1 MTADEGRAWD
11 WTDDAGDVVVPEQ
24 PAVAV
29 YLNPKGDVV
38 LRQRGDVFDDDS
50 WIWFGSEHAIAI
62 AGAILEAAGI
72 APELAPG
79 PATSCGDTRPK
90 DSTAARRQKRY
101 RERKKK
107 ELTPDIFDRD
117 DRDDRDVTRNG
128 VTPRDGVT
136 A

>member
-50 WIWFGSEHAIAI
+50 WIWFGSEHAVVI
-62 AGAILEAAGI
+62 AGAILAAAGLD
-72 APELAPG
+72 AAALAPKPPRAG
-79 PATSCGDTRPK
+79 SAGKNGTRDMFPA
-90 DSTAARRQKRY
+90 
-101 RERKKK
+101 
-107 ELTPDIFDRD
+107 DRH
-117 DRDDRDVTRNG
+117 G
-128 VTPRDGVT
+128 G
-136 A
+136 